1 MSSKNQNYDISLTN
15 SNQSNETELVDV
27 KTNNSTKVD
36 SGYTHLNNTEN
47 ETTISTEYEENNE
60 LNEDFNELKQRFNNS
75 KIINNPLVVKNEK
88 TKEIKYR
95 KGNLYTFF
103 YDKKGIPK
111 IVIGPDCK
119 CY

>member
-1 MSSKNQNYDISLTN
+1 MKI
-15 SNQSNETELVDV
+15 
-27 KTNNSTKVD
+27 
-36 SGYTHLNNTEN
+36 
-47 ETTISTEYEENNE
+47 
-60 LNEDFNELKQRFNNS
+60 LKQQFNNS